1 MNVPKSSLEVFHY
14 PVMMNEVIKICSPK
28 DGGTFVDCTF
38 GGGSYSEEILKFSNT
53 KVIAIDRDKKAQKKA
68 ALFQKKYPK
77 RFFFFN
83 EKFSNLNKILK
94 NKKVDSIIFDLGVSS
109 FQLMDMERGFSFKSK
124 SKIDMSMGLTS
135 ISAEN
140 ILNNFDEHK
149 LKLIIKILGDE
160 QEASKIAR
168 NIIKIRNSK
177 MIVTV
182 PDLVDIIE
190 KSKKKDFKKKINI
203 CTKTFQAL
211 RIFINKEITEL
222 INGIIHATKFIKPG
236 GKIIIISF
244 HSIEDKIVKSFFS
257 TYAKDKSRPS
267 RYEPEDTNNQKIF
280 FENYKNSLI
289 IPTKKEI
296 DENPPSRSAK
306 LRFVT
311 RNNEEFYSPV
321 EFIKKFRKY
330 LELEST
336 NA

>member
-190 KSKKKDFKKKINI
+190 KSKKKDFKKK
-203 CTKTFQAL
+203 
-211 RIFINKEITEL
+211 
-222 INGIIHATKFIKPG
+222 
-236 GKIIIISF
+236 
-244 HSIEDKIVKSFFS
+244 
-257 TYAKDKSRPS
+257 
-267 RYEPEDTNNQKIF
+267 
-280 FENYKNSLI
+280 
-289 IPTKKEI
+289 
-296 DENPPSRSAK
+296 
-306 LRFVT
+306 
-311 RNNEEFYSPV
+311 
-321 EFIKKFRKY
+321 
-330 LELEST
+330 
-336 NA
+336 